1 MSHSLQET
9 VDEVVLAPA
18 GRPAASVI
26 WLHGLG
32 ADGHDFVPIVPEL
45 RLPPEPAV
53 RFVFPHAPLRPVTI
67 NNGMRM
73 RAWYDIVSLSATGP
87 PDEAGI
93 RTSAE
98 SLERLIARE
107 TGQGV
112 PADRVVIAGFSQGG
126 AIALHGALRHRTR
139 LAGVL
144 ALSTYLPL
152 HERLAPEA
160 APANCELPILM
171 CHGRDDPVL
180 PMALGVMSRDWLR
193 GLGYTVKWKD
203 YRMQHQVCAEEIADI
218 SAWLQ
223 ARLAAPIST
232 G

>member
-1 MSHSLQET
+1 MPGSNHRLEESPQ
-9 VDEVVLAPA
+9 EVVLAPDGAAPTA
-18 GRPAASVI
+18 GVI

-45 RLPPEPAV
+45 RLPARPAV
-53 RFVFPHAPLRPVTI
+53 RFVFPHAPVRPVTI
-67 NNGMRM
+67 NGGMRM
-73 RAWYDIVSLSATGP
+73 RAWYDIVSLSEAGP

-93 RTSAE
+93 RESAAL
-98 SLERLIARE
+98 LERRIRRE
-107 TGQGV
+107 VDLGV
-112 PADRVVIAGFSQGG
+112 PAGRIVVAGFSQGG
-126 AIALHGALRHRTR
+126 AIALHGALRHTER

-152 HERLAPEA
+152 HQRLDAEA
-160 APANCELPILM
+160 APANRDTPILM

-193 GLGYTVKWKD
+193 ARGYPVEWKE
-203 YRMQHQVCAEEIADI
+203 YPMQHQVCMEEMADI

-223 ARLAAPIST
+223 ARLA
-232 G
+232 